1 MSYELL
7 VLGLMLLLIVGAVV
21 DARLVLFFGLNAL
34 DHVVVFGGGAVA
46 VDADAV
52 KDFWVKLLVLLL
64 FLHLFLRGYPT
75 ARKQVKVQVH
85 LRADALLDWSG
96 GYSRLVSSRNSG

>member
-1 MSYELL
+1 MRYGLF

-34 DHVVVFGGGAVA
+34 DHVVVGGGGAGA

-52 KDFWVKLLVLLL
+52 NNFMGEAVGVAAVSASL
-64 FLHLFLRGYPT
+64 
-75 ARKQVKVQVH
+75 
-85 LRADALLDWSG
+85 SE
-96 GYSRLVSSRNSG
+96 RLSNCKKTG